1 MRRVILAVGLL
12 SGLVSVPHASAGD
25 MITASIVLTKTVGV
39 GANSGC
45 ATTNDIVVPIG
56 SSVTYCYQVQ
66 NTGPTT
72 LLTHT
77 LVDSEI
83 GTIVGPN
90 AVFPLAPGE
99 VVSRTVTQ
107 GPIVQQIVNTA
118 TWTAITDEV
127 EYSYTKTIVATSTAM
142 ATVTVA
148 ENVDQ
153 ACRDHVDNDGDMLV
167 DCADPDCLNAPTC
180 GAAAPVMGSIGM
192 LLLAAALLV
201 GGTVALGA
209 RRRRSA

>member
-12 SGLVSVPHASAGD
+12 SGLASVPRASAYD
-25 MITASIVLTKTVGV
+25 MITASIVLTKTVGL
-39 GANSGC
+39 GPGC

-56 SSVTYCYQVQ
+56 SFVTYCYQVQ
-66 NTGPTT
+66 NTGPTA

-77 LVDSEI
+77 LVDDVI
-83 GTIVGPN
+83 GTVVGPN
-90 AVFPLAPGE
+90 AVFNLAPGQ
-99 VVSRTVTQ
+99 VVSRTVSE
-107 GPIVQQIVNTA
+107 GPIVQQVVNMA

-127 EYSYTKTIVATSTAM
+127 EMKYTGTIVATATAK

-153 ACRDHVDNDGDMLV
+153 ACRDQVDNDGDLLV

-180 GAAAPVMGSIGM
+180 GAAVPVMGSIGM